1 MMVGNQPAAQK
12 VNVDSLI
19 ETCEKPAVKYAIEKP
34 ILLHFFNFS
43 TIISPGL

>member
-34 ILLHFFNFS
+34 FLQFVYSN
-43 TIISPGL
+43 